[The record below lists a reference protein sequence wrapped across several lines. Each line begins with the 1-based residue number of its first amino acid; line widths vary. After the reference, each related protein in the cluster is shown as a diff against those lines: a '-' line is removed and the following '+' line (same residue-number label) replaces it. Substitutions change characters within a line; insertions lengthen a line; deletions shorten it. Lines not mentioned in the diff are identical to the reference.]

1 MTDET
6 VNKIET
12 IIKGR
17 KRANY
22 KLAEHSN
29 LYKEYQAVE
38 EKAFKDGEISK
49 LNKELMALG
58 ISLITNCESC
68 MEWHIH
74 QALIQGAKEKQ
85 FFEVIDL
92 AIGMSGGSATV
103 TSRFTLDVIE
113 YYKNHEI

>member
-1 MTDET
+1 MTDDAVT
-6 VNKIET
+6 KIEN

-17 KRANY
+17 KHANY
-22 KLAEHSN
+22 KLAEHSR

-58 ISLITNCESC
+58 IALITNCESC

-74 QALIQGAKEKQ
+74 QALFQGATEKQ
-85 FFEVIDL
+85 VYEVIDL
-92 AIGMSGGSATV
+92 AIGMAGGSATV
-103 TSRFTLDVIE
+103 TSRFALDVIE
-113 YYKNHEI
+113 YYKTHEI